1 MKNLEHALVS
11 EFVCG
16 AMHICIYIWARRAIR
31 PECAGKTPPE
41 NSPFVFVRTILGL
54 GMPVFG
60 TIGPSRLPVSAFMHA
75 PVPDTP
81 TAAHTGPR
89 EGCTAK
95 ICREDPPENYPFVF
109 VRTILGLGVFAP
121 SAGARFYMHA
131 CTLTSPAPY
140 RATGS
145 IEGRPYTARMLSP
158 GSDDPRLTGP

>member
-95 ICREDPPENYPFVF
+95 ICREDPPRKFPIC
-109 VRTILGLGVFAP
+109 VRKDDSGPGHARFWNDRAIPAP
-121 SAGARFYMHA
+121 SVRFHA
-131 CTLTSPAPY
+131 CTGARHPNRGPY
-140 RATGS
+140 GATGGLYS
-145 IEGRPYTARMLSP
+145 QNM
-158 GSDDPRLTGP
+158 